1 MPKKRDVDQLARKL
15 SFAGLEENG
24 GQGVKHVNNSHKITR
39 LRKFKHGINDTGIDN
54 VWTEWPDSVEST
66 SESEIGGVFPKAVYF
81 ILAVIATSFLFSRTI
96 QNLFSYSLTDI
107 LYPLIQSMFLGL
119 LCVVIS
125 WMVTFSDSLEPGS
138 NPPSPISP
146 QKFRKRSGHTFH
158 SSYVICIANGV
169 VAFVVSLWYLS
180 K

>member
-81 ILAVIATSFLFSRTI
+81 ILAVIATSFLFSRII
-96 QNLFSYSLTDI
+96 QNLFSYSLT
-107 LYPLIQSMFLGL
+107 G
-119 LCVVIS
+119 
-125 WMVTFSDSLEPGS
+125 
-138 NPPSPISP
+138 
-146 QKFRKRSGHTFH
+146 
-158 SSYVICIANGV
+158 
-169 VAFVVSLWYLS
+169 
-180 K
+180 